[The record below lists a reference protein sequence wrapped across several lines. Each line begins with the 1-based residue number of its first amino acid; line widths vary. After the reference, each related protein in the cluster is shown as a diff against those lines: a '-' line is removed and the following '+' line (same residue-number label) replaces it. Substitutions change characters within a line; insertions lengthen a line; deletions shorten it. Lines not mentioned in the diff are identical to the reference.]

1 MPNPNG
7 TPTNLVA
14 AHPGNR
20 SRLVHGAYSPR
31 LLEERAEKLFEA
43 IMAEPHVAPC
53 DAVGAAQIARLEAR
67 VEALDRA
74 LSHPRLSPQKLALLG
89 DLQLR
94 AIRRLTEL
102 LDRYGMTPKG
112 RAEWARQL
120 AEGESLAETSRRK
133 RAEVGNSES

>member
-1 MPNPNG
+1 MNADG
-7 TPTNLVA
+7 HRDTLVA
-14 AHPGNR
+14 AQVGNAN
-20 SRLVHGAYSPR
+20 RLVHGFYSPR
-31 LLEERAEKLFEA
+31 LLEERAQELFEA

-67 VEALDRA
+67 IEALDRA
-74 LSHPRLSPQKLALLG
+74 VSEPRQSAQKLALLG

-120 AEGESLAETSRRK
+120 AEGESLAETIRRK
-133 RAEVGNSES
+133 RIEVGTDAS